1 MRKLV
6 HRVLPVLGAAVL
18 VAALVLGAG
27 YLKALS
33 LHHDPAASPVA
44 AVPTDDAAVMVV
56 DGGTVARA
64 DVAACLTAGFATD
77 TSRVEVLYGVRQ
89 LRLGGSNPVLVLR
102 NAAGDV
108 RLCDQF
114 GPDSP
119 SQSPLPTASPTEPV
133 TFLSA
138 GRSSWTCAGT
148 SQVLDRFEQSTWL
161 VVSPAV
167 AKVQQRFWVDG
178 VAGPWFETAAQDGY
192 VHLQSWVKGPEPAG
206 TTYAEQFRVLDADGV
221 DVQQDALPTRPGA
234 LVGCSTGGSAQ
245 IG

>member
-6 HRVLPVLGAAVL
+6 HRALPVVGAAAL

-33 LHHDPAASPVA
+33 LHTAPAPVA
-44 AVPTDDAAVMVV
+44 AVPSDDASVRVI
-56 DGGTVARA
+56 DDGTVSQA
-64 DVAACLTAGFATD
+64 DVTACLTAGFAAD
-77 TSRVEVLYGVRQ
+77 ASQVDVLYGVRQ

-108 RLCDQF
+108 RLCDRF

-119 SQSPLPTASPTEPV
+119 SQSPLPAASPTQPV
-133 TFLSA
+133 TFLSS

-161 VVSPAV
+161 VVSPTV
-167 AKVQQRFWVDG
+167 ATVQQRFWVDG
-178 VAGPWFETAAQDGY
+178 VAGPWFETAAQSGY
-192 VHLQSWVKGPEPAG
+192 AHLQSWLEGPEPAA
-206 TTYAEQFRVLDADGV
+206 TRYAEQFRVLDADGV
-221 DVQQDALPTRPGA
+221 DVPQDALPTRPSA
-234 LVGCSTGGSAQ
+234 LAGCSAGGSAQ

>member
-6 HRVLPVLGAAVL
+6 HRVLPVVGAAVL

-33 LHHDPAASPVA
+33 LHHGPAASPVA
-44 AVPTDDAAVMVV
+44 AVPSGNASVLVV
-56 DGGTVARA
+56 DDGTVAQA
-64 DVAACLTAGFATD
+64 DVTACLTAGFATD
-77 TSRVEVLYGVRQ
+77 AARVDVLYGVRQ
-89 LRLGGSNPVLVLR
+89 LRLDGSNPVLVLR

-119 SQSPLPTASPTEPV
+119 SQSGLPTASPTEPV
-133 TFLSA
+133 TFLST
-138 GRSSWTCAGT
+138 GRSSWTCAG
-148 SQVLDRFEQSTWL
+148 SSKVLDRFEQSNWL
-161 VVSPAV
+161 VVSPLV

-206 TTYAEQFRVLDADGV
+206 TTYAEQFRVLDADGI
-221 DVQQDALPTRPGA
+221 DVQQDALPTRPSA
-234 LVGCSTGGSAQ
+234 LVGCSAGGTAQ